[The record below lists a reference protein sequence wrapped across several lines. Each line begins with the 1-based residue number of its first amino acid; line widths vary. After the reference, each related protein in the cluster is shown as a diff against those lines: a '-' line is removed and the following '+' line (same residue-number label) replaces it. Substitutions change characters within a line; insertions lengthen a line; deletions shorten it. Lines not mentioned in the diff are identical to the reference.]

1 MDNGLTQAS
10 ERRYVP
16 YIIIII
22 TIIIIILI
30 IMGSMD
36 DGLTQAS
43 ERIRYVPGT
52 CYELLK
58 WKYAHMN
65 SVSPVKL

>member
-10 ERRYVP
+10 DRIRYVP

-22 TIIIIILI
+22 IILI
-30 IMGSMD
+30 ILRSMD